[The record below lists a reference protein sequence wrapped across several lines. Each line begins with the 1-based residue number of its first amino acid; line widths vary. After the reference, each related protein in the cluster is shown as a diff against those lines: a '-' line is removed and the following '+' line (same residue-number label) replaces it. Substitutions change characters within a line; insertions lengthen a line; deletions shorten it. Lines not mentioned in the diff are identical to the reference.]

1 MQYSMIARRLG
12 FVGKRAVLLAIVV
25 GLALMWIGYRTA
37 EDYYVGRGVEAA
49 ARQAAP
55 HLVSLISVLERYQT
69 LPPIL
74 SEDRAIIEAALGSPE
89 GTLNERLARFAEAT
103 GADAVYLMDE
113 NGWTIA
119 ASNWGQ
125 PKTFLGQNYGF
136 RPYFKTALAGSP
148 GEHYAVG
155 ATTGVPGY
163 FVSHPV
169 ADEKTGIVGVIAVK
183 VDLRNLEANWAG
195 PEGQIFITDGN
206 GVIVLSGEE
215 SWRFRTVAA
224 LDDETK
230 ELIATRR
237 QFGSEDLSPIDME
250 RRGRVVTI
258 GDERYVEHVA
268 EVGRAVS
275 YSRLK
280 RENAALRES
289 LRRLS
294 GLDSILIGDSPDM
307 RRLREDIADIALSDA
322 PVLILGETGTGK
334 ELVARA
340 LHNLGPRSGR
350 PFVPVNCATISL
362 QDSSAG
368 AGSVPGAFAEA
379 ETGTLFLDELAVC
392 TPEVQAKLLRVIE
405 RNGTEPAP
413 GTDARE
419 PDFRILSASNR
430 QLEAEVDA
438 GVFRQDLYYRL
449 NTVIIRIPPLRE
461 RGDDIA
467 LLYSHFIGHYAELY
481 GLDAP
486 EPTNED
492 IAALLSHD
500 WLGNVRELRH
510 VAERRILAWR
520 RGRGSA
526 SEAIRKDGVIDDVP
540 PTLRE
545 AVATF
550 ERQLVAKAIRRHGG
564 RMDAAA
570 EALGI
575 GRRTLNEKIV
585 KLGIDKSDLL

>member
-1 MQYSMIARRLG
+1 MTGPGEAPPGIVVVDDDREMRQSLIQFLSKSGY
-12 FVGKRAVLLAIVV
+12 RAVAFA
-25 GLALMWIGYRTA
+25 GA
-37 EDYYVGRGVEAA
+37 EDALRWLDGEHPDVVVSDVRMPGMSGLELLEAMASLRCAPEVLLITAHGDVPMAVEAMKA
-49 ARQAAP
+49 GAFDFVEKPFQPAR
-55 HLVSLISVLERYQT
+55 LL
-69 LPPIL
+69 
-74 SEDRAIIEAALGSPE
+74 DAI
-89 GTLNERLARFAEAT
+89 
-103 GADAVYLMDE
+103 
-113 NGWTIA
+113 
-119 ASNWGQ
+119 
-125 PKTFLGQNYGF
+125 K
-136 RPYFKTALAGSP
+136 
-148 GEHYAVG
+148 
-155 ATTGVPGY
+155 
-163 FVSHPV
+163 
-169 ADEKTGIVGVIAVK
+169 
-183 VDLRNLEANWAG
+183 
-195 PEGQIFITDGN
+195 
-206 GVIVLSGEE
+206 
-215 SWRFRTVAA
+215 
-224 LDDETK
+224 
-230 ELIATRR
+230 
-237 QFGSEDLSPIDME
+237 
-250 RRGRVVTI
+250 
-258 GDERYVEHVA
+258 
-268 EVGRAVS
+268 RAVS

-294 GLDSILIGDSPDM
+294 GLDSVLIGDSPDM

-362 QDSSAG
+362 QDSGAG

-413 GTDARE
+413 DARE

-430 QLEAEVDA
+430 QLETEVEA

-545 AVATF
+545 AVAAF
-550 ERQLVAKAIRRHGG
+550 ERQLVAKAIRSHGG